1 MRAWFQAVTAVEA
14 GIARPF
20 ALGGGI
26 AAEAD
31 EPTENFFGWDER
43 RGLLISAAGMGN
55 ADGHLQMYL
64 DAAAPARAFVDA
76 ALACAPSLAPVDLV
90 HEAARAMAAVA
101 ASVYRARYAG
111 TAVEIAVMRFRPD
124 GRIDLAQQ
132 GGQALFRRRA
142 GRTERVIRLGT
153 MGDEHGPQANPDFG
167 QVPIRAICSDGRRVG
182 DLATVSLDWQ
192 PGDRFLLTTRGVHPY
207 VDEATIDGCLALDPD
222 AILPALLTGVR
233 RAAQRRKQPSAA
245 ALIVEGA

>member
-1 MRAWFQAVTAVEA
+1 MRAWFHAVTAVDA

-20 ALGGGI
+20 ALGGGV
-26 AAEAD
+26 AAGPD
-31 EPTENFFGWDER
+31 EPTENFFAWDER
-43 RGLLISAAGMGN
+43 SGLLISAAGMGN
-55 ADGHLQMYL
+55 ADGHLEMYL

-76 ALACAPSLAPVDLV
+76 ALACAPSLALVDVV

-153 MGDEHGPQANPDFG
+153 IGDEHGPQANPEYA
-167 QVPIRAICSDGRRVG
+167 QVPIRVLCSDGRRVG

-207 VDEATIDGCLALDPD
+207 VDEATIDACLALDPD
-222 AILPALLTGVR
+222 EIVPALLTAVR
-233 RAAQRRKQPSAA
+233 RTERRRKQPSAA
-245 ALIVEGA
+245 ALVIE